1 MMIRTIGKDT
11 APLYKHETGNQ
22 VKTHLLWGDRVR
34 VDQVGASRSKVR
46 ARGKV
51 GWVANGSL
59 GDKSLL
65 EIYVIDVGQGD
76 GVLIR
81 TPDHRH
87 ILIDGGWPR
96 KNLPTAAN
104 AADFVDWKFAT
115 DYGEEQI
122 RLDAMICTHNDQD
135 HYGGLW
141 DLLDP
146 DERAGLHLTDVRV
159 EAFYHAGLAWW
170 AEQGGKVLGPWQPT
184 AQGDMFTQLMGDRD
198 GVVAAVQAGADP
210 RLAGDWRNF
219 MECVTQARRA
229 DGVPTPIRRLSNL
242 SGYLP
247 GFAPAAGLPSIKV
260 LAPVEF
266 EVDGEPAIRRFRAD
280 ESVNT
285 NGNSVLLRIDY
296 GRARILLTGDL
307 NRDSQESLLAD
318 YAGQHDQLTCDV
330 AKACHHGSDKVS
342 LQFLQKVEPSAWVI
356 SSGDSE
362 GYDHPRPA
370 IVAAS
375 GLTGHRQ
382 VVGDELITPLV
393 YCTELA
399 RSVGLGT
406 PVSATVRDEEG
417 QTVDACSGLAPKRV
431 MVTYTETKPGDRE
444 PTTRT
449 LPLSARQ
456 IAARLVFG
464 LVNVRT
470 DGDKVLCA
478 TLSEKDATWHT
489 KSFRARF

>member
-1 MMIRTIGKDT
+1 MTIKYISKDT
-11 APLYKHETGNQ
+11 ATLYKDETGSEA
-22 VKTHLLWGDRVR
+22 KTQLLWGDRVR

-46 ARGKV
+46 ARGKS
-51 GWVANGSL
+51 GWVANGNL

-96 KNLPTAAN
+96 KSLPTAAN
-104 AADFVDWKFAT
+104 AADFVDWKFAK
-115 DYGEEQI
+115 DYGDDQI

-141 DLLDP
+141 DLLNP
-146 DERAGLHLTDVRV
+146 DEQAGLDLADVRV
-159 EAFYHAGLAWW
+159 ESFYHAGLAWW
-170 AEQGGKVLGPWQPT
+170 AAPGGKVLGPWQP
-184 AQGDMFTQLMGDRD
+184 APQGDMFTRLMGNRD
-198 GVVAAVQAGADP
+198 AVVAAVQAGAEP
-210 RLAGDWRNF
+210 RLAGDWRKF

-229 DGVPTPIRRLSNL
+229 DGMPTPIQRLS
-242 SGYLP
+242 SQTGFLP
-247 GFAPAAGLPSIKV
+247 GFAPAAGLPSVKV

-266 EVDGEPAIRRFRAD
+266 QVDGQPAIRRFRAE
-280 ESVNT
+280 ESINT

-307 NRDSQESLLAD
+307 NRDSQASLLAD
-318 YAGQHDQLTCDV
+318 FAGQQDQFTCDV
-330 AKACHHGSDKVS
+330 AKACHHGSDEVA
-342 LQFLQKVEPSAWVI
+342 LQFMQKVEPAAWVI

-362 GYDHPRPA
+362 GYDHPRPT
-370 IVAAS
+370 IVGAS
-375 GLTGHRQ
+375 GLTGHLQ
-382 VVGDELITPLV
+382 IEGDRLISPLV

-406 PVSATVRDEEG
+406 PVSASVRDEAG
-417 QTVDACSGLAPKRV
+417 QPIGACTGLAPKRV

-444 PTTRT
+444 PTTKT

-470 DGDKVLCA
+470 DGEKILCA
-478 TLSEKDATWHT
+478 TLSEKDATWHVKT
-489 KSFRARF
+489 FMARF